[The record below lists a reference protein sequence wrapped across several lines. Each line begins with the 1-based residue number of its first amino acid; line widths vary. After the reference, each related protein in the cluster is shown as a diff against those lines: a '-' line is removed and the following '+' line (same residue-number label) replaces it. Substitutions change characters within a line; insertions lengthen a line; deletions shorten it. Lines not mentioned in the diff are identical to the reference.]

1 MSGEVFGSAYAAA
14 YDSFYG
20 QKDYPG
26 ECDSL
31 EELFRRYSL
40 TPAESILDLGCGTGS
55 HAVTLAER
63 GYRVTGVDQSREML
77 RRASEKARKSGVLL
91 ELAHEDLRTYRDRR
105 SYDVVLMMFAVLGY
119 QQTNEQVMD
128 AMRTVRAHLRPGGVF
143 VADFWY
149 GPAVLSQRPS
159 ARATVR
165 DEGPGDLLVRVAEPT
180 LDLLHHLCH
189 VDYRIIDIANGTL
202 AMQASER
209 HTMRFFFP
217 MELEA
222 SCELA
227 QLELR
232 DLFAFPS
239 CDRAPT
245 ADDWNALLAACAR
258 P

>member
-1 MSGEVFGSAYAAA
+1 M
-14 YDSFYG
+14 
-20 QKDYPG
+20 
-26 ECDSL
+26 
-31 EELFRRYSL
+31 
-40 TPAESILDLGCGTGS
+40 
-55 HAVTLAER
+55 
-63 GYRVTGVDQSREML
+63 
-77 RRASEKARKSGVLL
+77 
-91 ELAHEDLRTYRDRR
+91 
-105 SYDVVLMMFAVLGY
+105 
-119 QQTNEQVMD
+119 
-128 AMRTVRAHLRPGGVF
+128 
-143 VADFWY
+143 
-149 GPAVLSQRPS
+149 
-159 ARATVR
+159 
-165 DEGPGDLLVRVAEPT
+165 RVAEPT